1 MRTLFPV
8 NVHEIDVKNFKI
20 IKDDVIKFIYQERK
34 KSDGVKRSNQGGWQ
48 SLPTYADSDNIL
60 VDTVRESLDSYFATT
75 PIFKEKVKIRINSL
89 WININ
94 KKNDSNVEHLHPAS
108 HLSGVWWIKIPKNSG
123 ALWFSSPHWF
133 NQYHEIFCYSDSY
146 KENTNTYL
154 NYYLDPREGGMV
166 IFPSS
171 LSHSVGV
178 SETNEDRISVSFN
191 IDLDVSSL

>member
-34 KSDGVKRSNQGGWQ
+34 KSDGVQRSNQGGWQ

-60 VDTVRESLDSYFATT
+60 ADTVRESLDSYFATT